1 MKAIKKLKNKKKK
14 IIIIAIIIIVLVKIM
29 MGSNKEAEISNKPEI
44 EPIEKRDIATSISAT
59 GKITTENTQTVVST
73 LTGLEIATVPVK
85 EGDTV
90 AVGDVICTFD
100 MSKVKNNLS
109 DAKSTANISNQ
120 QANLSIE
127 AARRNLNQAI
137 ANKDTE
143 LAGVRTAMQTA
154 EQAYVNAQNQ
164 FSTTSAEIAAKQTEL
179 DTLNATYTQIQTEL
193 NTLPETSPEYT
204 QRKQKLTQIE
214 AQKAN
219 LMAKI
224 TELQGILSPLQNSL
238 NELKGAYEAAVSN
251 YNTAAISIDSNI
263 ASMQDN
269 VKNAELSAASASIAQ
284 KEQVNTYEEQLQK
297 GIVTATTAGTV
308 SSVHVKVGDL
318 YTGSTIAT
326 INGINQF
333 IIQAEID
340 EYNIP
345 DITVGMDVLIKTD
358 ATREK
363 ELQGK
368 VIYVAQ
374 TATTANLE
382 TATTTQTAI
391 GSNATYTIKID
402 ITTPSER
409 LRLGMN
415 AKLSIVTN
423 MAKAVWSVPYDCVYE
438 REDGTHYIEVAKNET
453 GEEKEEIQVEKGI
466 EGSYY
471 VEIKSAQLQEGM
483 KVILPQVEAGNSV
496 DELIMNMGPGAGM

>member
-1 MKAIKKLKNKKKK
+1 MKLKKKLKSKKK
-14 IIIIAIIIIVLVKIM
+14 IIIIALIIIILVKIM
-29 MGSNKEAEISNKPEI
+29 LGSNKEVETQNKLEI
-44 EPIEKRDIATSISAT
+44 ETIEKRDIATSISAT
-59 GKITTENTQTVVST
+59 GKITTENTQNVVSS
-73 LTGLEIATVPVK
+73 LTGLEIATVPIK

-90 AVGDVICTFD
+90 SVGDVICTFD

-127 AARRNLNQAI
+127 AARRNLDQAI

-143 LAGVRTAMQTA
+143 LASVRTAMQTA
-154 EQAYVNAQNQ
+154 EQAYVNVQNQ
-164 FSTTSAEIAAKQTEL
+164 FSIISAEVASKQSEL
-179 DTLNATYTQIQTEL
+179 DTLNANYTQIQAEL
-193 NTLPETSPEYT
+193 NTLPETSSQYT
-204 QRKQKLTQIE
+204 EGKQKLIQIE
-214 AQKAN
+214 TQKAN
-219 LMAKI
+219 VIAKI
-224 TELQGILSPLQNSL
+224 AELQATLSSLQGTL
-238 NELKGAYEAAVSN
+238 NELKSAYDVAVSN
-251 YNTAAISIDSNI
+251 YNATASSIESNI

-269 VKNAELSAASASIAQ
+269 VKNAELSAASANITQ
-284 KEQVNTYEEQLQK
+284 KGQVSTYEEQLEK

-308 SSVHVKVGDL
+308 SSVNVKVGDL

-326 INGINQF
+326 INGMDRF

-358 ATREK
+358 ATREE

-368 VIYVAQ
+368 IVYVAQ

-382 TATTTQTAI
+382 TGTTQVAT
-391 GSNATYTIKID
+391 GNNATYSIKID
-402 ITTPSER
+402 ITTPNDR

-415 AKLSIVTN
+415 AKLSIITN
-423 MAKAVWSVPYDCVYE
+423 MAKSVWSVPYDCVHE
-438 REDGTHYIEVAKNET
+438 REDGSHYIEVAKNET
-453 GEEKEEIQVEKGI
+453 GEEKEELEVEKGI

-471 VEIKSAQLQEGM
+471 VEIKSTQLQEGIQ
-483 KVILPQVEAGNSV
+483 VILPQVEAGNSV
-496 DELIMNMGPGAGM
+496 DELIMSMGPGAGM

>member
-14 IIIIAIIIIVLVKIM
+14 IIVIAIIIIILIKIV
-29 MGSNKEAEISNKPEI
+29 MGSNKEAEISDKPEI
-44 EPIEKRDIATSISAT
+44 ESIEKRDIATSISAT
-59 GKITTENTQTVVST
+59 GKITTENTQNVVST

-85 EGDTV
+85 EGDIV

-100 MSKVKNNLS
+100 MNKVKNSLS

-127 AARRNLNQAI
+127 AAQRNLNQAI

-154 EQAYVNAQNQ
+154 EQAYVNAQNR
-164 FSTTSAEIAAKQTEL
+164 FSTTSAEITAKQAEL
-179 DTLNATYTQIQTEL
+179 DTLNATYAQIQTEL

-204 QRKQKLTQIE
+204 ERKQKLTQMEI
-214 AQKAN
+214 QKAN

-224 TELQGILSPLQNSL
+224 TELQGILSPLQSTL

-251 YNTAAISIDSNI
+251 YNTAAVSIDSNI

-284 KEQVNTYEEQLQK
+284 KEQVSTYEEQLQK

-308 SSVHVKVGDL
+308 TSVHVKVGDL

-358 ATREK
+358 ATREE

-368 VIYVAQ
+368 VTYVAQ
-374 TATTANLE
+374 TASTSNLE
-382 TATTTQTAI
+382 TATTQVVT
-391 GSNATYTIKID
+391 GNNATYTIKID
-402 ITTPSER
+402 ITTPSDR

-423 MAKAVWSVPYDCVYE
+423 MAKAVWAVPYDCVHE
-438 REDGTHYIEVAKNET
+438 REDGTKYIEVAKNET
-453 GEEKEEIQVEKGI
+453 GEEKEEIEVEKGI

-496 DELIMNMGPGAGM
+496 DELIMSMGPGAGM